1 MNKEIITHRESQ
13 SDKNF
18 CCLSCENNLITRY
31 MLVGRSFLP
40 LKKEESDFQNLGYK
54 KFIWQL
60 IEDVERNKLDIGG
73 GEKYIQIL
81 AKIIVEVYWFKGRDF
96 FHKVTRF
103 NEDYDVG
110 KMDRIYNRILKES
123 ISYELS
129 ITQRIAELTDEI
141 TLLDECLEYKK
152 RGRKY
157 DC

>member
-1 MNKEIITHRESQ
+1 MNKENKTYSQSQ
-13 SDKNF
+13 SDKSF
-18 CCLSCENNLITRY
+18 CCLSCENNETTRY
-31 MLVGRSFLP
+31 MLVGRPFLP
-40 LKKEESDFQNLGYK
+40 LKKEESDFQNPGYK

-73 GEKYIQIL
+73 GEEYIL
-81 AKIIVEVYWFKGRDF
+81 MVAKIIVEVYWIKGRDL
-96 FHKVTRF
+96 FHIVTRF

-123 ISYELS
+123 ISYELNLN
-129 ITQRIAELTDEI
+129 QRIAELTDEI
-141 TLLDECLEYKK
+141 TLLNESLEYNK